1 MNPQSIA
8 ALDHW
13 RLSVAA
19 IVSLRLER
27 RLVQLVDTGA
37 ARYNVPIGCSPAPKL
52 ESCGCHAI
60 ATLVGRLLVGI
71 GVVPPSHALGDH
83 GQANIESLWPQWA
96 LTQERPKSRPVACI
110 GLSWCCAAQPLSEMS
125 ARLRLAGH
133 ALRRLLALRG
143 VNVLQSC
150 LEPFVLP
157 WFPYRVVRVP
167 PSEMLTIGRSGV
179 SMDSVY
185 STHK

>member
-1 MNPQSIA
+1 M
-8 ALDHW
+8 
-13 RLSVAA
+13 
-19 IVSLRLER
+19 
-27 RLVQLVDTGA
+27 
-37 ARYNVPIGCSPAPKL
+37 
-52 ESCGCHAI
+52 
-60 ATLVGRLLVGI
+60 GI

-83 GQANIESLWPQWA
+83 GQANIESLWHQWV

-125 ARLRLAGH
+125 ARLRLAGR

-167 PSEMLTIGRSGV
+167 PSEMLTIRQKGGEHGFSLFNSQVDGSTLKSMGCKCGQTKGV
-179 SMDSVY
+179 RPFDLTPCHLVGAAGFELATLCSQSRCATRLRYAPKAVNVA
-185 STHK
+185 